1 MSSVPALALD
11 NAAPAFAEPSRV
23 MRLGDAEKIA
33 SDRLD
38 SASISSLKAALAG
51 VKATNALPSPPRLV
65 ERIDAAAK
73 LAAEATAAAQAVDT
87 LKRLLQAQ
95 LASSPQAAA
104 ASAPATQASAA
115 VAMMETSQA
124 APASIAS
131 EQRRPDVRGF
141 FAGFVLSGAI
151 GAVLYLYM
159 MAG

>member
-11 NAAPAFAEPSRV
+11 HGAPEFAEQSRTL
-23 MRLGDAEKIA
+23 RLSDAEKIA

-38 SASISSLKAALAG
+38 STSISSLKAALAG
-51 VKATNALPSPPRLV
+51 VTAKDALPGPPRLV

-73 LAAEATAAAQAVDT
+73 LAAEATAAAQAVET

-95 LASSPQAAA
+95 LATSPAAA
-104 ASAPATQASAA
+104 TASGPATQPSAVPA
-115 VAMMETSQA
+115 ITETSQA
-124 APASIAS
+124 APSLSS

>member
-11 NAAPAFAEPSRV
+11 NGVPELAEQARTR
-23 MRLGDAEKIA
+23 RLSDAEKIG

-51 VKATNALPSPPRLV
+51 VTAKDALPGPPRLV

-73 LAAEATAAAQAVDT
+73 LAAEATAAAQAVET

-95 LASSPQAAA
+95 LATSPAAA
-104 ASAPATQASAA
+104 TASGAAATKPSAVLA
-115 VAMMETSQA
+115 ISETSQA
-124 APASIAS
+124 APSLPS